1 MLVDRSQ
8 ELSLKELEKLRQQM
22 ELKTSDEKKYLFKLE
37 TANNEILEHKKNIR
51 NMKLE
56 ISELSGA
63 NSALEKNNVQLRQEL
78 HQCKL
83 IADENNNK
91 NKLKYEE
98 LDAEYKQYKNNH
110 DNELNRYTTEVASLK
125 IMNQQKQDQLSKS
138 DIKYNTDISIYKR
151 KLDDAI
157 KSYDEK
163 LNNYEVALT
172 QEKDNNLMLKKQI
185 SSLAL
190 ENDQLKMTLENV
202 NMYIDGLMN
211 DDNSKII
218 TMDTIN
224 TTTSAAAFSSASSS
238 RLNTAETIEAT
249 EYPIDDTDE
258 LVKNFNQSYT
268 GIFHRYQ
275 FPFQHYHHYQ

>member
-1 MLVDRSQ
+1 
-8 ELSLKELEKLRQQM
+8 
-22 ELKTSDEKKYLFKLE
+22 
-37 TANNEILEHKKNIR
+37 
-51 NMKLE
+51 MKLE

-83 IADENNNK
+83 INDENNNK

-163 LNNYEVALT
+163 LHNYEVALT

-275 FPFQHYHHYQ
+275 FSFQHYHHYQ